1 MKRRPVL
8 KISVFA
14 GAAALLASLGGLA
27 FARGRGGCGGRGEF
41 MKQMVSSK
49 IDDALDYAK
58 VDESQ
63 KTKIHAIR
71 DNVFAE
77 LEANR
82 PNREEKMGELK
93 DLFLADKIDQ
103 SKVDALRNE
112 HQAKMQKMGD
122 VFEKALVDAHDV
134 LTTEQRA
141 KIVEYAEKH
150 RPRHWGKD

>member
-27 FARGRGGCGGRGEF
+27 FARGRGGMCGGRGEF
-41 MKQMVSSK
+41 MKQMVSGK

-58 VDESQ
+58 VDAGQ
-63 KTKIHAIR
+63 KAKIEAIR
-71 DNVFAE
+71 DNVFKE
-77 LEANR
+77 LEANK
-82 PNREEKMGELK
+82 PNKGEKLGELK

-103 SKVDALRNE
+103 GKVDALRNE

-122 VFEKALVDAHDV
+122 VF
-134 LTTEQRA
+134 
-141 KIVEYAEKH
+141 
-150 RPRHWGKD
+150 